1 MHSLYPSLGVRKW
14 SKDRLAFENQVQ
26 QDINPKGVV
35 TLLTYFFSSSVA
47 VNALWHGP
55 NNDISGEKWGTQ
67 LDWPVQIKG
76 QIITQNNKTTT
87 KDDPQIPQPDL
98 RFVSKA
104 TKQQGER
111 GQAQHKTLKHDS
123 P

>member
-1 MHSLYPSLGVRKW
+1 MLGPSLRAISVATEEK
-14 SKDRLAFENQVQ
+14 KK
-26 QDINPKGVV
+26 KGFFCSI
-35 TLLTYFFSSSVA
+35 FFSSSLA

-55 NNDISGEKWGTQ
+55 DNDISGEKGGTQ
-67 LDWPVQIKG
+67 LNWPVPVKG
-76 QIITQNNKTTT
+76 QIITQNRKNTD

-104 TKQQGER
+104 TKQQDER
-111 GQAQHKTLKHDS
+111 GQAQQKTPKNDL

>member
-1 MHSLYPSLGVRKW
+1 MGHCVKRRPTAPTCLFTRPCQYSTPS
-14 SKDRLAFENQVQ
+14 S
-26 QDINPKGVV
+26 PTTH
-35 TLLTYFFSSSVA
+35 TLFFSSSLA

-55 NNDISGEKWGTQ
+55 DNDISGEKGGTQ
-67 LDWPVQIKG
+67 LNSPVPVKG
-76 QIITQNNKTTT
+76 QIITQNRKNTD

-104 TKQQGER
+104 TKQQDER
-111 GQAQHKTLKHDS
+111 GQAPQKTPKNDL

>member
-1 MHSLYPSLGVRKW
+1 MAGVVFKRHFLDDCVAIFNLEK
-14 SKDRLAFENQVQ
+14 KHETA
-26 QDINPKGVV
+26 QDILGS
-35 TLLTYFFSSSVA
+35 YIFFFSSLA

-55 NNDISGEKWGTQ
+55 DNDISGEKGGTQ
-67 LDWPVQIKG
+67 LNWPVPVKG
-76 QIITQNNKTTT
+76 QIITQNRKNTD

-104 TKQQGER
+104 TKQQDER
-111 GQAQHKTLKHDS
+111 GQAQQKTPKNDL